1 MLGDLPISI
10 AVGRVFVAFHVETAN
25 LFVQNIAPQL
35 FEPTGLAK
43 PIYNRRADGVV
54 EMDKSAS
61 MPCFGEGEIAI
72 AAERPYLRAIIGA
85 IYRGRDIA
93 SALDFRRGIGAV
105 LRFDFIRQSGD
116 FLIQIAALIPPRIIA
131 DKL

>member
-35 FEPTGLAK
+35 FEPTGLAE
-43 PIYNRRADGVV
+43 PLYNRRADGVV

-61 MPCFGEGEIAI
+61 MPCFGEGEIVI

-93 SALDFRRGIGAV
+93 SAALDFRRGIGAV

-116 FLIQIAALIPPRIIA
+116 FLISIAGKRNNRPV
-131 DKL
+131 